1 MRSAIGSENPVILC
15 IENNEVHLRL
25 RRAVLEQNGYE
36 VLGATTD
43 IEALNILRS
52 STIALVISDH
62 MLGKAVGTDLAKQI
76 REIKPLVPILL
87 YTGTMPDDIA
97 AASRFLNKGEPVE
110 TFLAVV
116 ASLIGG
122 WRQKNRVL
130 RINPP

>member
-1 MRSAIGSENPVILC
+1 M
-15 IENNEVHLRL
+15 
-25 RRAVLEQNGYE
+25 Q

-62 MLGKAVGTDLAKQI
+62 MLGKTAGTDLAKQI

-87 YTGTMPDDIA
+87 YTGTMPDDLA

-122 WRQKNRVL
+122 
-130 RINPP
+130 

>member
-1 MRSAIGSENPVILC
+1 MRSAIKNGNPVILC
-15 IENNEVHLRL
+15 IENNEGHLRL
-25 RRAVLEQNGYE
+25 RQAVLEQNGYS

-52 STIALVISDH
+52 SPIALVISDH
-62 MLGKAVGTDLAKQI
+62 MLGKTSGIDLAKQI
-76 REIKPLVPILL
+76 REIRPLVPILL
-87 YTGTMPDDIA
+87 YTGAVPDDLT

-122 WRQKNRVL
+122 
-130 RINPP
+130 

>member
-1 MRSAIGSENPVILC
+1 MRSAIKNGNPVILC

-25 RRAVLEQNGYE
+25 RQAILEQNGYE
-36 VLGATTD
+36 VLGAGTD
-43 IEALNILRS
+43 VEALNILRGS
-52 STIALVISDH
+52 PIALVISDH
-62 MLGKAVGTDLAKQI
+62 MLGTITGTHLAKQI

-87 YTGTMPDDIA
+87 YTGTMPDDLT

-122 WRQKNRVL
+122 
-130 RINPP
+130 